1 MLNPHQIS
9 LETERLG
16 PRRVEGL
23 KREDEE
29 WQKKAHAAVLS
40 IQDLT
45 VKFFEAT
52 TRAQKGKCANGASTM
67 SYMDIYR
74 AYMIPLSHNLMYV
87 SALYERMRADQK
99 KFGKATW
106 AAAVERMERLQYTVS
121 KETLQLMRA
130 KEICLEQKKHA
141 LKEEV
146 K

>member
-1 MLNPHQIS
+1 MFDLLQIS

-23 KREDEE
+23 KKEDEE

-52 TRAQKGKCANGASTM
+52 ARAQKGNRSQ
-67 SYMDIYR
+67 R
-74 AYMIPLSHNLMYV
+74 AELCHPNTLRHHSPCV

-99 KFGKATW
+99 KFGKSTW
-106 AAAVERMERLQYTVS
+106 VAAVERIERLQYAVS

-146 K
+146 Q

>member
-1 MLNPHQIS
+1 MFDPRQIS

-23 KREDEE
+23 KKEDEE

-45 VKFFEAT
+45 IKFFEAT
-52 TRAQKGKCANGASTM
+52 TRAQKGKCAAGADM
-67 SYMDIYR
+67 SFMGVYR
-74 AYMIPLSHNLMYV
+74 ADMIALSHHSMYV

-99 KFGKATW
+99 KFGKSTW
-106 AAAVERMERLQYTVS
+106 AAAVDRMERLQYAVS